1 MNIAVCDD
9 EPIVANVTL
18 QNVKN
23 LIEKHNDRNIMFDY
37 YVFTDPAEL
46 IKKHDEITFDVVFLD
61 IDMPQVGGFDVA
73 EKLYVCHRDVFIIYV
88 TSYEDYAVASI
99 KHRVYRFVVKYN
111 LNELEDSIIH
121 LIDDIALLNVDYK
134 FSYKDNYYNIP
145 TKSIIYCESIR
156 NNVIIHTE
164 CGDYKQV
171 ISIKKMIKQLPKTFA
186 RCYSSYIVNLT
197 KIEQLN
203 SDSVILPN
211 NIRIPIGR
219 AYRQDFFAK
228 LGEVW

>member
-9 EPIVANVTL
+9 KLPVAEATL

-23 LIEKHNDRNIMFDY
+23 LIEKHNDRNIIFDY

-46 IKKHDEITFDVVFLD
+46 IKKHNEITFDVVFLD

-73 EKLYVCHRDVFIIYV
+73 EKLYVRHRDIFIIYV
-88 TSYEDYAVASI
+88 TSYEKYAIDSI
-99 KHRVYRFVVKYN
+99 KHRVYRFVVKSN
-111 LNELEDSIIH
+111 LRELESSIIH
-121 LIDDIALLNVDYK
+121 LLDDLTLLNTNYV

-145 TKSIIYCESIR
+145 TKSILYCESIR

-164 CGDYKQV
+164 YGDYKQV

-211 NIRIPIGR
+211 NMRIPIGR

-228 LGEVW
+228 LGDVW